1 MLKPRTK
8 TTESIRRH
16 EFSSFR
22 ERVDSIKIE
31 PSKKLTKRVYDY
43 IDTEDQT
50 DSYFLT
56 TLEHWKETN
65 LSGNFTEFL
74 NKIEQNCQSLPQLIY
89 HQSSIYQALFDAI
102 SKNDVH
108 SIQPLLELMSQF
120 IHDLGSDF
128 LPFYTRTL
136 KLLTDLVLLVNPNDF
151 QNNRNTSNVLEW
163 AFNTLAFAFK
173 YLSRNLASD
182 LKPTFM
188 ELLPLLQLTKKTYIS
203 RFCAEALSFLIR
215 KLNPESLNEIVQFS
229 LFDQIDIILYND
241 AYCESLTILYSEA
254 MKNTK
259 GTFHSKANVIFS
271 KLMENTLYKVDAKAQ
286 PKLISII
293 SDIILDILN
302 HGTVESC
309 DKFYAMVTKY

>member
-1 MLKPRTK
+1 M
-8 TTESIRRH
+8 
-16 EFSSFR
+16 
-22 ERVDSIKIE
+22 
-31 PSKKLTKRVYDY
+31 
-43 IDTEDQT
+43 
-50 DSYFLT
+50 
-56 TLEHWKETN
+56 
-65 LSGNFTEFL
+65 
-74 NKIEQNCQSLPQLIY
+74 
-89 HQSSIYQALFDAI
+89 
-102 SKNDVH
+102 
-108 SIQPLLELMSQF
+108 
-120 IHDLGSDF
+120 
-128 LPFYTRTL
+128 
-136 KLLTDLVLLVNPNDF
+136 TDLVLLVNPNDF

-309 DKFYAMVTKY
+309 DKFYAMVTKYLNSLLQK

>member
-1 MLKPRTK
+1 M
-8 TTESIRRH
+8 
-16 EFSSFR
+16 
-22 ERVDSIKIE
+22 
-31 PSKKLTKRVYDY
+31 
-43 IDTEDQT
+43 
-50 DSYFLT
+50 
-56 TLEHWKETN
+56 
-65 LSGNFTEFL
+65 
-74 NKIEQNCQSLPQLIY
+74 
-89 HQSSIYQALFDAI
+89 
-102 SKNDVH
+102 
-108 SIQPLLELMSQF
+108 
-120 IHDLGSDF
+120 
-128 LPFYTRTL
+128 
-136 KLLTDLVLLVNPNDF
+136 TDLVLLVNPNDF

-309 DKFYAMVTKY
+309 DKFYAMVTKYLNSLLQKMTHQKSNY